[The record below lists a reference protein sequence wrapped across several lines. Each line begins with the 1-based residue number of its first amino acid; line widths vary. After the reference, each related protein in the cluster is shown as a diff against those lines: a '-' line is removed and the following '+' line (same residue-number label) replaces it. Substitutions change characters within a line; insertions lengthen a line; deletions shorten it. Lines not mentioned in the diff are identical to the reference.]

1 MKKCFADVPEKYV
14 KLKKNLEQKVFA
26 LDQKNNKRA
35 AELMQMIIEEEQC
48 KRPNYKYAIPALAL
62 NLLLFFDRL
71 GQEKMEETP
80 LSDTMDYIRK
90 LINYME
96 LHYMENIMAKD
107 LAKCCELSETH
118 MRRIFLEHTNTTPL
132 EYLNLVRINKACEL
146 LMKGNCSVE
155 SVSEQV
161 GYTVLST
168 FMRNF
173 KKITGLSPNSWR
185 KKALEDPENIGAYQ
199 ISVFKGW

>member
-1 MKKCFADVPEKYV
+1 
-14 KLKKNLEQKVFA
+14 
-26 LDQKNNKRA
+26 
-35 AELMQMIIEEEQC
+35 
-48 KRPNYKYAIPALAL
+48 
-62 NLLLFFDRL
+62 
-71 GQEKMEETP
+71 MEETP

-118 MRRIFLEHTNTTPL
+118 MRRIFLEHTNATPL

-173 KKITGLSPNSWR
+173 KRSPDFPRIHGERKRWKIR
-185 KKALEDPENIGAYQ
+185 KTLEHIRFQYLKDG
-199 ISVFKGW
+199 K